1 LIDLASPTLDGPA
14 NQVAGVV
21 LTGERPRHDHQ
32 QPERDRNRAMHD
44 RRKISGPILAA
55 AAAGLVLL
63 GCGGG
68 GGATGGGSRS
78 PTPRVPPAGPLT
90 EAFVLE
96 SSGVPPDDTTTTFA
110 AQAGRVV
117 LLRRGAPDNSLFA
130 EIRIAAA
137 DSGATD
143 STTLAVRP
151 RPGLYGVELSA
162 SGRAPGRIRLTFSYG
177 LHFVAP
183 ADARERYGSNLV
195 FERTLF
201 VARLE
206 GDRLVYLPSTRP
218 GSDLLS
224 AEVDGP
230 GVYLVASPR

>member
-1 LIDLASPTLDGPA
+1 
-14 NQVAGVV
+14 
-21 LTGERPRHDHQ
+21 
-32 QPERDRNRAMHD
+32 MHD

-68 GGATGGGSRS
+68 GATGGGPRS
-78 PTPRVPPAGPLT
+78 PSPRVPPAGLLT
-90 EAFVLE
+90 QAFVLE

-110 AQAGRVV
+110 AGAGRVV

-130 EIRIAAA
+130 EIRVGVA
-137 DSGATD
+137 DSSATD

-151 RPGLYGVELSA
+151 RPGLYGVELAA
-162 SGRAPGRIRLTFSYG
+162 SGHPPGRIRLTFSYG

-206 GDRLVYLPSTRP
+206 GERLVYLPSTRP

>member
-1 LIDLASPTLDGPA
+1 M
-14 NQVAGVV
+14 AG
-21 LTGERPRHDHQ
+21 G
-32 QPERDRNRAMHD
+32 
-44 RRKISGPILAA
+44 
-55 AAAGLVLL
+55 GLLLL

-68 GGATGGGSRS
+68 GGVGGGTRA
-78 PTPRVPPAGPLT
+78 PTPRVPPAGPLAQ
-90 EAFVLE
+90 AFVLE

-110 AQAGRVV
+110 ARASRVV

-130 EIRIAAA
+130 EIRIAAS
-137 DSGATD
+137 DSTTAD
-143 STTLAVRP
+143 STTLSVRP

-162 SGRAPGRIRLTFSYG
+162 SGHPPGRIRLTFSYG

-206 GDRLVYLPSTRP
+206 GERLVYLPSTRP

-230 GVYLVASPR
+230 GVYLVASPH

>member
-1 LIDLASPTLDGPA
+1 
-14 NQVAGVV
+14 
-21 LTGERPRHDHQ
+21 
-32 QPERDRNRAMHD
+32 
-44 RRKISGPILAA
+44 
-55 AAAGLVLL
+55 
-63 GCGGG
+63 
-68 GGATGGGSRS
+68 
-78 PTPRVPPAGPLT
+78 VPPAGPLT
-90 EAFVLE
+90 QAFVLE

-110 AQAGRVV
+110 AAAGRVV

-130 EIRIAAA
+130 EIRVAA

-143 STTLAVRP
+143 STTLAVHP
-151 RPGLYGVELSA
+151 RPGLYGVELTA
-162 SGRAPGRIRLTFSYG
+162 SGHAPGRIRLTFSYG

-183 ADARERYGSNLV
+183 ADARERHGSNLV

-206 GDRLVYLPSTRP
+206 GERLVYLPSTRP